1 MPSRNEAAHNNII
14 AQEDLN
20 MMQNV
25 AYGPLKFQ
33 R

>member
-1 MPSRNEAAHNNII
+1 MPSTNEAAHNIS
-14 AQEDLN
+14 QEDLD

>member
-1 MPSRNEAAHNNII
+1 MPSKNEAAHNI
-14 AQEDLN
+14 AQEDLD

-33 R
+33 Q

>member
-1 MPSRNEAAHNNII
+1 MPSRNEAAHNI

-25 AYGPLKFQ
+25 AYGPLKLQ
-33 R
+33 Q